1 MEIEGSLSLIVYVTS
16 IFGVNCFWVSVYFQ
30 VDAYGGHM
38 GEEGKWGICGEDCPV
53 AAESEGGSQ
62 YTLYQCTMSPLLT
75 HTAGRIHS
83 VPHVLTRLF
92 IVEEGIAAT
101 LARDRLRFTLAVR
114 VRCYKPV

>member
-16 IFGVNCFWVSVYFQ
+16 IFGVNCFWVSVFFQ

-62 YTLYQCTMSPLLT
+62 YHL
-75 HTAGRIHS
+75 
-83 VPHVLTRLF
+83 VPCHH
-92 IVEEGIAAT
+92 
-101 LARDRLRFTLAVR
+101 
-114 VRCYKPV
+114 C

>member
-62 YTLYQCTMSPLLT
+62 YHLVPCHHCWPTLQGGSTPCRTY
-75 HTAGRIHS
+75 
-83 VPHVLTRLF
+83 
-92 IVEEGIAAT
+92 
-101 LARDRLRFTLAVR
+101 
-114 VRCYKPV
+114 

>member
-16 IFGVNCFWVSVYFQ
+16 IFGVNCFWVSVFFQ

-62 YTLYQCTMSPLLT
+62 YTLSHVT
-75 HTAGRIHS
+75 TAGPHCREDPLRATRADQTIHS
-83 VPHVLTRLF
+83 GGGHSRHPGQRQ
-92 IVEEGIAAT
+92 AALHT
-101 LARDRLRFTLAVR
+101 GSQGEML
-114 VRCYKPV
+114 